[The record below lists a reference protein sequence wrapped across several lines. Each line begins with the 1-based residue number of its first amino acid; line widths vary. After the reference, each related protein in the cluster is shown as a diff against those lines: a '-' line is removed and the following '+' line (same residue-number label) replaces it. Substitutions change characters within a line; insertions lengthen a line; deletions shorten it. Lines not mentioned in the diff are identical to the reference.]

1 MDINFFD
8 FSLEPGK
15 TLKDRIEYVKKEP
28 IISVIMPFY
37 NDQKYIRQSV
47 YSILNQTFPYF
58 ELVIIDD
65 GSTDEESL
73 KELESVENIDERIR
87 VLHRENQG
95 VSVARDYGVKN
106 TSPSTKYIVF
116 CDSDD
121 LLEPTYLECAYWT
134 LETNKEAS
142 WAYTDSVGFDSN
154 EYIWNEWFDA
164 KKMKKENDLTLMSMI
179 KKEDFNLVEGFNIS
193 EKYVFED
200 WNLWLKLMKNGKFP
214 VRMNFYGSWYRR
226 KEKAGELN
234 NARKNK
240 QRAMEIIENTAKT
253 IEKNVKAIQYPRQN
267 YNWNKIYE
275 NIDGLLIPKREENN
289 KINILMIIPWM
300 TTGGADKFN
309 IDFLKGLDKEKYDVT
324 VITTEAQVNNYRQ
337 EFEKYAIV
345 YDLTTFID
353 RKYWLAFI
361 NYIIEKN
368 NINFIL
374 NTNSRFG
381 YSALP
386 YIKGKYPEIPI
397 IDYIHMEE
405 WYNRNGG
412 YSRDS
417 SAIPSIL
424 DKTLVCNKNSEDVLV
439 NHFERERD
447 EIKTVYIGVN
457 EKEYDPSKISE
468 EDKKKILEK
477 YDIEKNDRFIISY
490 ICRISE
496 QKRPHLLMQIIKKLK
511 ENRNDILVVI
521 AGDGYMLED
530 IKKEAKT
537 YNLTENIRFIGNI
550 TNPKEIYAISDLTIN
565 CSIKEGLALTSYESL
580 AMGVPVI
587 SADVGGQRELI
598 NEDVGVIVPCMQKES
613 EIFNFRYKSEEIESY
628 VNAINK
634 VLENLEKYKS
644 KCRDRILNG
653 FTINQMNDN
662 MDNIIQEIYNNPSQ
676 EKIENGKGLSNN
688 LSIMKELI
696 CLFLEESNEQFR
708 WQCLEYNKNYYELTE
723 EMGVTKWS
731 KIKEKLWTYPIWRG
745 FIRILQKLGIIKGIK
760 KVLNKDNKH
769 EKE

>member
-1 MDINFFD
+1 MNTNFFD
-8 FSLEPGK
+8 YTLEPGK
-15 TLKDRIEYVKKEP
+15 ELNKGNKYKYGEP
-28 IISVIMPFY
+28 VVSIITPFY
-37 NDQKYIRQSV
+37 NSGKYIRQTI
-47 YSILNQTFPYF
+47 YSILNQTFPCF
-58 ELVIIDD
+58 ELLIIDD
-65 GSTDEESL
+65 GSKDKESL
-73 KELESVENIDERIR
+73 EELEKISKLDERIK
-87 VLHRENQG
+87 VFHKQNEGL
-95 VSVARDYGVKN
+95 SATRDYGASK
-106 TSPSTKYIVF
+106 SAKSAKYLLF
-116 CDSDD
+116 LDDDD
-121 LLEPTYLECAYWT
+121 LIDKTFLECAYWT
-134 LETNKEAS
+134 LETNKDAA
-142 WAYTDSVGFDSN
+142 WAYADSIGFDGDQ
-154 EYIWNEWFDA
+154 YTWNKWFDSDR
-164 KKMKKENDLTLMSMI
+164 MKKRNDLVEQALIRKS
-179 KKEDFNLVEGFNIS
+179 DFNEVNGYELR
-193 EKYVFED
+193 EKAVNED
-200 WNLWLKLMKNGKFP
+200 WNFWLKMIAKGKFP
-214 VRMNFYGSWYRR
+214 VRMSFYSLWYRR
-226 KEKAGELN
+226 KVNTGELSRVQQN
-234 NARKNK
+234 QERNR
-240 QRAMEIIENTAKT
+240 QIIDATVAT
-253 IEKNVKAIQYPRQN
+253 IKKPVKAIQYPRQN

-275 NIDGLLIPKREENN
+275 NIDGLVIPKREENN
-289 KINILMIIPWM
+289 KINILMMIPWM

-309 IDFLKGLDKEKYDVT
+309 MDFLKGLDKDKYDVI
-324 VITTEAQVNNYRQ
+324 VITSEPQVNNYRQ

-374 NTNSRFG
+374 NANSRFG